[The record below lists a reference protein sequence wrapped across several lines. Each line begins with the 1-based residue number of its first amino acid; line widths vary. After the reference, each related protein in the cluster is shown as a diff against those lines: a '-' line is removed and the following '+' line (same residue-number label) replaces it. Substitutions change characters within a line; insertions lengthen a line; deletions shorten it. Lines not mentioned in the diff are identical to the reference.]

1 MSGPIIS
8 GPLEP
13 WRATS
18 PPDQR
23 ERKNSSKIKGRT
35 AAPAAVAEY
44 PWTWIRFKGN
54 KKKKIPIAA
63 YKKSVSRFAPLKL
76 RDLNSVSGS
85 IGELTLVS
93 TNMKAT
99 RQPKPTIKL
108 PKTKG
113 LRQPKLT
120 DSINPTIK
128 PPSPAVAT
136 SAPNQSMRPAPALR
150 LSGIRQT
157 EMAITAAASGRLIKN
172 THRQEACSTNQPP
185 RTGPIA
191 VVIAVKPD
199 HVPIACPPLCA
210 PKDEL
215 IIARL
220 PATSSAAPTPCMLL
234 AMMNK

>member
-18 PPDQR
+18 PPDHR
-23 ERKNSSKIKGRT
+23 ERRNSNKIKGRS

-44 PWTWIRFKGN
+44 PWTWIKFKGI

-93 TNMKAT
+93 TNTKAT
-99 RQPKPTIKL
+99 RQPKPTSRL
-108 PKTKG
+108 PKTSG

-120 DSINPTIK
+120 DSMNPTIK
-128 PPSPAVAT
+128 PPSPAVAMN
-136 SAPNQSMRPAPALR
+136 APNQSMRPAPALR

-172 THRQEACSTNQPP
+172 THRQEPHSTTHPP
-185 RTGPIA
+185 VTA
-191 VVIAVKPD
+191 
-199 HVPIACPPLCA
+199 PL
-210 PKDEL
+210 PLSID
-215 IIARL
+215 
-220 PATSSAAPTPCMLL
+220 
-234 AMMNK
+234 